1 MVKISAIY
9 FIVLAILYLVQSLV
23 CLYQLSADDFL
34 DQFTKQYAIE
44 VYEYSIQIER
54 MKVVHAL
61 SIGSIAVATLIMTR
75 KFKMLNGSH
84 YCQLM
89 TMSLLVTI
97 LYFVPILYVGWI
109 GYTEVGEGYVTKAK
123 WESSILRFADWFYMI
138 MKRTDMGMAGFII

>member
-1 MVKISAIY
+1 
-9 FIVLAILYLVQSLV
+9 
-23 CLYQLSADDFL
+23 
-34 DQFTKQYAIE
+34 
-44 VYEYSIQIER
+44 

-61 SIGSIAVATLIMTR
+61 SIGSIAVATLVMTR

-97 LYFVPILYVGWI
+97 MYFVPILYVGWI
-109 GYTEVGEGYVTKAK
+109 GYTEVGDGYVAKAK

-138 MKRTDMGMAGFII
+138 MKRADMGMAGFIISILIHVQIYALLCVMQWCAW